1 MYKVKSGELKFDIQ
15 SIWELL
21 LLGGACQVGL
31 FEALKTGHLPLE
43 TLADRTGSELRSLW
57 TVVEAL
63 IEAGYLVREG
73 AGVGIDPGVAEM
85 LYDRGSPRY
94 TGFSFMHGYDLCR
107 RWIDLP
113 DVIKTGKPVKR
124 ERKGEDI
131 RNFIASMAGSA
142 RQNGPL
148 IAAECLQGLGSDPG
162 VLDAGGGPLT
172 YARAFAG
179 LGARVTVFDL
189 PEVVEMT
196 RFHLEENETIVMVPG
211 DMTVSLP
218 EGPYDLVYLGN
229 VCHIF
234 DGAENSKIMQR
245 AYKVIRP
252 GGRIAIQD
260 FVRGVSPR
268 GALFAV
274 NMLINTPSGGVWS
287 MQQYSEWLSGAG
299 FGQISLNSYGD
310 RQLIMA
316 VKAL

>member
-1 MYKVKSGELKFDIQ
+1 MVKSGELKFDIH
-15 SIWELL
+15 SMWELL
-21 LLGGACQVGL
+21 LMGGATRAGV
-31 FEALKTGHLPLE
+31 FEALKTGHLTLE
-43 TLADRTGSELRSLW
+43 TLADRTGSDLRSLW

-73 AGVGIDPGVAEM
+73 DGVGIEPGVAEM
-85 LYDRGSPRY
+85 LYNRASERY

-113 DVIKTGKPVKR
+113 EVIKTGKPVKR
-124 ERKGEDI
+124 ERKGEDT
-131 RNFIASMAGSA
+131 RNFIASMARSA
-142 RQNGPL
+142 RLSGPL
-148 IAAECLQGLGSDPG
+148 IAAECLKGLGREPR

-189 PEVVEMT
+189 PEVVDMARPLLDEK
-196 RFHLEENETIVMVPG
+196 ETIVMVPG

-234 DGAENSKIMQR
+234 NEVENSKIFQR

-260 FVRGVSPR
+260 FFRGVSPK

-299 FGQISLNSYGD
+299 FGEIKLNNCQEK
-310 RQLIMA
+310 QLITA
-316 VKAL
+316 VKAQ